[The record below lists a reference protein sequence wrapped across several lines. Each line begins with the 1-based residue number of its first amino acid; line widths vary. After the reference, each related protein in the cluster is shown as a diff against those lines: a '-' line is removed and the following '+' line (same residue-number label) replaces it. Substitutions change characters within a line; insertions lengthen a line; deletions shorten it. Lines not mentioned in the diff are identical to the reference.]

1 MVNFLNKKLLLIVN
15 PVAGT
20 KKINRHFA
28 DILIILTDAGYEC
41 QVQMTTK
48 EFGAKDW
55 VVRCGKDKDLIV
67 CSGGDGTLNDVVA
80 GCLEI
85 GIKPNIGYIPCG
97 STNDFANGIG
107 MSLHPIDATEDIV
120 VGKENYI
127 DAGSFNGRTFIY
139 TASFGAFTKAS
150 YNAPREMKNSLGY
163 LAYILEGVK
172 EIGDIKSYHMKFTT
186 SGNTIEGDYIFGGIC
201 NSKRIGG
208 GVVRFDDEMVN
219 LNDGLLEVFLIKF
232 PKNPA
237 EFTQLVFDL
246 NTGNYESS
254 MIEFFS
260 ADKIVVETEDKVD
273 WTVDGEYQCGAETI
287 SIHNIKDAFILK
299 M

>member
-150 YNAPREMKNSLGY
+150 YSTPQNVKNALGH
-163 LAYILEGVK
+163 LAYVLEGIK
-172 EIGDIKSYHMKFTT
+172 EIGAIRPIPMKVEIE
-186 SGNTIEGDYIFGGIC
+186 NEVIEGDFIFGAVS
-201 NSKRIGG
+201 NSTSI
-208 GVVRFDDEMVN
+208 
-219 LNDGLLEVFLIKF
+219 
-232 PKNPA
+232 
-237 EFTQLVFDL
+237 
-246 NTGNYESS
+246 ESKS
-254 MIEFFS
+254 C
-260 ADKIVVETEDKVD
+260 KISLTSC
-273 WTVDGEYQCGAETI
+273 WSFNNC
-287 SIHNIKDAFILK
+287 SSR

>member
-1 MVNFLNKKLLLIVN
+1 MSKKLLLIVN

-20 KKINRHFA
+20 KRLNRHFM
-28 DILIILTDAGYEC
+28 DVLIMLTNDGYEC

-55 VVRCGKDKDLIV
+55 VIKCGADKDMIV

-107 MSLHPIDATEDIV
+107 MATHPLDAVEDILG
-120 VGKENYI
+120 GKEVCV
-127 DAGSFNGRTFIY
+127 DAGEFNGRIFVY

-150 YNAPREMKNSLGY
+150 YNTPREIKNSLGY
-163 LAYILEGVK
+163 LAYVLEGVR
-172 EIGDIKSYHMKFTT
+172 EIGDLRSYHMKFTI
-186 SGNTIEGDYIFGGIC
+186 GNKTIDGDYIFGGVC

-219 LNDGLLEVFLIKF
+219 LNDGLLEIFLIKF

-246 NTGNYESS
+246 NMGNYDSP
-254 MIEFFS
+254 MIDFFS
-260 ADKIVVETEDKVD
+260 ANKVVVETDEEVD
-273 WTVDGEYQCGAETI
+273 WTIDGEYQRGEKTI
-287 SIHNIKDAFILK
+287 SIRNIKDAFVLK